1 MRKMVAE
8 FHFENNESVAFL
20 TNLYLNKQ
28 EGFKVPR
35 IVEDEALEKYD
46 LLGDLLD
53 AELINFLLYLK
64 NNNPDKFEKV
74 LGKFNQGVIGIILQE
89 GDL

>member
-20 TNLYLNKQ
+20 TNLHLNKQ

-53 AELINFLLYLK
+53 AEVINFLLYLK

-74 LGKFNQGVIGIILQE
+74 LGKFNQGVIGSILQE

>member
-8 FHFENNESVAFL
+8 FHFKNNESVAFL
-20 TNLYLNKQ
+20 TNLHLNKQ
-28 EGFKVPR
+28 DDFKVPR
-35 IVEDEALEKYD
+35 IVEDDALEKYD

-53 AELINFLLYLK
+53 AEIINFLLYLK

-74 LGKFNQGVIGIILQE
+74 LERFNQNVIDNILQE
-89 GDL
+89 